1 MKFDTNPV
9 RGTVDYMPS
18 EMDVRSYAEQ
28 VILKTYKQNGFLQ
41 IKTKPRQRMSI
52 TQHQEVFY

>member
-9 RGTVDYMPS
+9 RGTVDYLPA
-18 EMDVRSYAEQ
+18 EMDIRSYAEQ

-41 IKTKPRQRMSI
+41 IKTPVPRQKNL
-52 TQHQEVFY
+52 